1 MSLNY
6 TYDLM
11 ICSLLLLR
19 IFSDRYKLICN
30 TLYDDCQS
38 SQVKSSQQGTS
49 KPSRFIDDDGRDGG
63 RDGWAVWDPFINS
76 CFLSNSFSSP
86 LFYSTNKTDMYDLV
100 LRCRKVFPHA
110 ILYESR
116 LKIISKQ

>member
-30 TLYDDCQS
+30 TVYCMIA
-38 SQVKSSQQGTS
+38 SQVKSSQRGITS

-63 RDGWAVWDPFINS
+63 RDGWAVGDP
-76 CFLSNSFSSP
+76 
-86 LFYSTNKTDMYDLV
+86 Y
-100 LRCRKVFPHA
+100 
-110 ILYESR
+110 
-116 LKIISKQ
+116 

>member
-1 MSLNY
+1 
-6 TYDLM
+6 M
-11 ICSLLLLR
+11 IA
-19 IFSDRYKLICN
+19 
-30 TLYDDCQS
+30 

-49 KPSRFIDDDGRDGG
+49 KPSRFIDDDDDDDDGRDGD
-63 RDGWAVWDPFINS
+63 RDGWAVGDPFINS